1 MKERDIM
8 KTDSFESL
16 AMNPRIVAALKE
28 VGYSEPTEIQ
38 AAVIPLAVA
47 GEDILG
53 AAQTGTGKTAAFVL
67 PILERMALSESENE
81 LAREPSPD
89 SDDEASAD
97 KQSAAGKKKRPRRA
111 RHVRAL
117 ILSPTRELAQQIETN
132 VEAYA
137 KFLPFNVTSVVG
149 GLSIQRQI
157 KQLQKGVDI
166 LVATPGRLLDLMY
179 RKQVDLRQVEYFVL
193 DEADR
198 MLDMGFVYDV
208 QDIAKKIPK
217 ERQTFFFSATT
228 SGEVESLA
236 RVLLDNPQTVAV
248 HPPDTVNENVESQVL
263 FVERRDKRDLVLE
276 LVKDPTMTRTLIFTA
291 TKSDANVLAAIL
303 SRQEIPTAAIH
314 SDKNQ
319 RDRQQAL
326 RSFDEGKVKVLVAT
340 DVMARGIDVEGI
352 SHVINY
358 DLPGDP
364 ENFVHRIGRTARA
377 GSKGVALSLCDLD
390 EVKALNLIESF
401 IGREL
406 DVNKEHKFHSP
417 FVETMK
423 NRKESPFARR
433 RSGRGGSTRGRGRRG
448 R

>member
-1 MKERDIM
+1 M

-89 SDDEASAD
+89 SEDEASPE
-97 KQSAAGKKKRPRRA
+97 KQSTADKKKRPRRV

-117 ILSPTRELAQQIETN
+117 ILSPTRELAQQIEAN

-276 LVKDPTMTRTLIFTA
+276 LVKDPAVTRVLIFTA

-433 RSGRGGSTRGRGRRG
+433 RSGRGSSQGRGRRG

>member
-1 MKERDIM
+1 M

-16 AMNPRIVAALKE
+16 SLNPRILAALKE

-38 AAVIPLAVA
+38 SAVIPLAID
-47 GEDILG
+47 GQDILG

-67 PILERMALSESENE
+67 PILERMAMSESENE
-81 LAREPSPD
+81 LERGMQAQPSEGDAHDQSD
-89 SDDEASAD
+89 SR
-97 KQSAAGKKKRPRRA
+97 GKRQKKRRNRF
-111 RHVRAL
+111 VRAL
-117 ILSPTRELAQQIETN
+117 ILSPTRELAQQIEEN

-137 KFLPFNVTSVVG
+137 KFLPFNVLSVVG

-157 KQLQKGVDI
+157 KQIQKGVDI
-166 LVATPGRLLDLMY
+166 LVATPGRLLDLLY
-179 RKQVDLRQVEYFVL
+179 RKQVDLRRVEYFVL

-198 MLDMGFVYDV
+198 MLDMGFVHDV

-228 SGEVESLA
+228 SGEVGSLA
-236 RVLLDNPQTVAV
+236 RVLLQNPQTVAV

-263 FVERRDKRDLVLE
+263 FVERRDKRELILE
-276 LVKDPTMTRTLIFTA
+276 LVRDPEMTRVLIFTA

-303 SRQEIPTAAIH
+303 SRQDIATAAIH
-314 SDKNQ
+314 SDKSQ

-326 RSFDEGKVKVLVAT
+326 RAFDSGENRVLVAT

-377 GSKGVALSLCDLD
+377 GSRGIALSLCDLD
-390 EVKALNLIESF
+390 EVKALHLIESF
-401 IGREL
+401 IGSTL
-406 DVNKEHKFHSP
+406 DVDREHAFHSK

-423 NRKESPFARR
+423 NRRESPFAKK
-433 RSGRGGSTRGRGRRG
+433 RSGRGGSRGRGRRG

>member
-1 MKERDIM
+1 MKERDTM

-81 LAREPSPD
+81 LAREPSSD
-89 SDDEASAD
+89 SDAAAAEKSSAE
-97 KQSAAGKKKRPRRA
+97 SKKKKPRRV
-111 RHVRAL
+111 RHIRAL
-117 ILSPTRELAQQIETN
+117 ILSPTRELAQQIEAN
-132 VEAYA
+132 IEAYA

-263 FVERRDKRDLVLE
+263 FVERRDKRELILE
-276 LVKDPTMTRTLIFTA
+276 LLKNPAMTRTLIFTA

-303 SRQEIPTAAIH
+303 SRQDIPTAAIH

-326 RSFDEGKVKVLVAT
+326 RSFDEGEVKVLVAT

-406 DVNKEHKFHSP
+406 NVNKEHKFHSP

-433 RSGRGGSTRGRGRRG
+433 RSGRGGSQGRGRRG